1 MRRLMLMTVA
11 VLAGSITAAEARPD
25 TLKMSCSQ
33 ASALVQARGGVVLDT
48 GPSVYDR
55 YVRAQNFCASSEGL
69 TPSWVM
75 TADNPQCFVGYRCE
89 TEWPPSH
96 DR

>member
-1 MRRLMLMTVA
+1 MRLMMLLVVA
-11 VLAGSITAAEARPD
+11 ALSGSVSAAQARPD

-48 GPSVYDR
+48 GPTLYDR
-55 YVRAQNFCASSEGL
+55 YVRAQNFCASSEEM

-89 TEWPPSH
+89 IRWPPG